1 MSNPPP
7 SDDYDPYDLDFT
19 KLLDPKL
26 KVPEPVP
33 SHEQAQALSDEA
45 IIGENELNSN
55 GFFVRINKK
64 APTRPPHSSPPLVLV
79 VEDDEV
85 TSAIL
90 IRALKGREFRVIHA
104 FNRATVSEGFKATPD
119 LVILDVN
126 LPDANGFDILN
137 RIRRHPKLADLPV
150 LMLTSMSGLDDIL
163 KGLRLGANGYL
174 TKPTRSKILFD
185 AIKQVLPT

>member
-1 MSNPPP
+1 MPTP
-7 SDDYDPYDLDFT
+7 DEYDPYDLDFT

-26 KVPEPVP
+26 QVPEPVQTAA
-33 SHEQAQALSDEA
+33 QAQALSDEA
-45 IIGENELNSN
+45 VIGEDALNSN

-64 APTRPPHSSPPLVLV
+64 APTRSPQTQPPLVMV

-85 TSAIL
+85 TSALL
-90 IRALKGREFRVIHA
+90 IRFLKARDFRVVHA
-104 FNRATVSEGFKATPD
+104 FNRATVSEGFKAMPD

-137 RIRRHPKLADLPV
+137 RIRRHPKLATLPV

-163 KGLRLGANGYL
+163 NGLRLGANGYL